1 VGTRWKALDN
11 RWIRRV
17 RERKSGLFRD
27 REDADK
33 ERFATRRLAA
43 VAAALAVVAT
53 GCGPGGRPV
62 PPPRGFAAVPV
73 PRFPSGLSL
82 LLSAPDAGEITAAAP
97 GLGRQIVGGP
107 ATLVL
112 GPEGQVPDPAGPPG
126 RASLGA
132 VFASYTAFRQELS
145 NGVLPAGVKAVSYD
159 PERWPATPAREQAN
173 PIGYMRLFARAA
185 RPAGLT
191 VILVPGRDLML
202 VRGARCGQRRHET
215 IDGAFLR
222 CGLPAAAARLAPVF
236 EVQVAPEE
244 LNPARAAAFTEAC
257 ARQARAA
264 NPHVAVLATLSTVPL
279 GHQVTG
285 SELARAAA
293 AIRPFVQG
301 FQLNLTTASLRPALA
316 FLRTARPRPAR

>member
-1 VGTRWKALDN
+1 M
-11 RWIRRV
+11 RR
-17 RERKSGLFRD
+17 R
-27 REDADK
+27 
-33 ERFATRRLAA
+33 AA
-43 VAAALAVVAT
+43 VAVFCTLLAIAIVAGFALA
-53 GCGPGGRPV
+53 GWLGGPGAPER
-62 PPPRGFAAVPV
+62 RGIAAVPV
-73 PRFPSGLSL
+73 PGFPSGLSL
-82 LLSAPDAGEITAAAP
+82 LVSAEDAGHVAAVAP
-97 GLGRQIVGGP
+97 VLARQVIGGP

-112 GPEGQVPDPAGPPG
+112 GPPAPARADPAGPAGPAGQAAEPAEPPG

-132 VFASYTAFRQELS
+132 VFTSYGMFRQALAS
-145 NGVLPAGVKAVSYD
+145 GQIPDGVKAVSYD
-159 PERWPATPAREQAN
+159 PELWAATPAREQVN
-173 PIGYMRLFARAA
+173 PVGYMRLFARAA
-185 RPAGLT
+185 RRAGYT

-202 VRGARCGQRRHET
+202 VPGARCGQRPHET

-279 GHQVTG
+279 GHPATGDQV
-285 SELARAAA
+285 ARAAA

-301 FQLNLTTASLRPALA
+301 FQLNLTAASLGPALA